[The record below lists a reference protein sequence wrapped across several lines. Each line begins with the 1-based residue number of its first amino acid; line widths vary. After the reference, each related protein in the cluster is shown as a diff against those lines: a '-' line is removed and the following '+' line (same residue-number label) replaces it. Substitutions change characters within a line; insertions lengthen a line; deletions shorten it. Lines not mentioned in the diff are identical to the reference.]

1 MKTTIKNSNT
11 NGRREDLIASIVERD
26 EVASANLKALNTHN
40 RTFTH
45 IATTTGEIKLGVDP
59 IIYRNVADSIIR
71 LAMRRYYKG
80 V

>member
-1 MKTTIKNSNT
+1 MKTTIKNTT

-26 EVASANLKALNTHN
+26 ELATDNLKALSEHN

-45 IATTTGEIKLGVDP
+45 VVTSTGEIKLGVDP
-59 IIYRNVADSIIR
+59 VIYRNVADSIIR

-80 V
+80 NQ